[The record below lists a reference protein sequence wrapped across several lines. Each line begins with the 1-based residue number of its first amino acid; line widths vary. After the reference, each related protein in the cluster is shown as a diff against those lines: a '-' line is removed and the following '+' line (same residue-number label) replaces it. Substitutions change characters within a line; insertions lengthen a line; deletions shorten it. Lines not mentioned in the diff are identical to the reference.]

1 MGRHAKPDDLKK
13 AQGNPGE
20 KRLEEMAPAPVEVHQ
35 EFPAPAHLGDREKEI
50 WVREIK
56 RVGNLNLLR
65 QSDMSAF
72 EMYVETVKRYQDA
85 KAIIDAEGLTY
96 TVESKHGSYTRRRPE
111 LDIERDCRRMM
122 RDMQREFGMTSV
134 SRIRAHSVVAAT
146 RQPEQ
151 PLLPLEGGAAGQT
164 QPLRPDSPLGI
175 LRTAGNA

>member
-1 MGRHAKPDDLKK
+1 VGRNAKSDELKR

-20 KRLEEMAPAPVEVHQ
+20 KKLEQTVAAAPEVHE
-35 EFPAPAHLGDREKEI
+35 EFPAPEHLSDVERQI
-50 WVREIK
+50 WNREIR

-72 EMYVETVKRYQDA
+72 EMYVETVKRYQEA
-85 KAIIDAEGLTY
+85 KAIIDVDGLTY
-96 TVESKHGSYTRRRPE
+96 TVQSKHGTYTRRRPE
-111 LDIERDCRRMM
+111 LDVESNCRRMM
-122 RDMQREFGMTSV
+122 RDMQREFGMTSI

-151 PLLPLEGGAAGQT
+151 PVLPLQGGGDRAQA
-164 QPLRPDSPLGI
+164 PLRPDSPLGI